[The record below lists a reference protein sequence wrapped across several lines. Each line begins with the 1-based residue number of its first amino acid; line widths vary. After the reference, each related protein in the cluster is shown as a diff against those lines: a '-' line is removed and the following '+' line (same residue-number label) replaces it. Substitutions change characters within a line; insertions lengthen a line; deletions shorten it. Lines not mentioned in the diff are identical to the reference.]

1 MELLEDMEALRSQEE
16 SALEEFVRLEAS
28 TKEACE
34 VASLRAELRAVNEER
49 AKLERA
55 KKKLEEELKE
65 AQKRIKE
72 LEVEFKKPKRKK
84 HIQLEDD
91 GQVDAMR
98 ATVERLKLNPRHEKS
113 LQRQAELQKRVD
125 EQAREMKE
133 LRHDIRKSETR
144 ALKTYKNGTTK
155 VTEGHLTTVNFAN
168 GDVKKTDT
176 LTGKVV
182 YFYADARTTHTT
194 ENDVD
199 IFEFPNG
206 QVERHNKDGTKDIK
220 FPDGTRKIV
229 DADGR
234 SRTRFPD
241 GALLVT

>member
-1 MELLEDMEALRSQEE
+1 MDLLEDMRALKEEEEEALQEFL
-16 SALEEFVRLEAS
+16 ALEAS

-34 VASLRAELRAVNEER
+34 VSALRAELRSVNEER
-49 AKLERA
+49 AKLEKTKQR
-55 KKKLEEELKE
+55 LEEQLKE
-65 AQKRIKE
+65 AQAKIAELQMPEIKKRRKR
-72 LEVEFKKPKRKK
+72 VE
-84 HIQLEDD
+84 LEDD
-91 GQVDAMR
+91 GRVDAMR
-98 ATVERLKLNPRHEKS
+98 ATVERLKLNDKHQQS
-113 LQRQAELQKRVD
+113 LVRQSEMQKLMD
-125 EQAREMKE
+125 EQTKE
-133 LRHDIRKSETR
+133 IQQVRSDIKKSETK

-155 VTEGHLTTVNFAN
+155 SVEGHLTIVNFAN
-168 GDVKKTDT
+168 GDVKKTDA

-229 DADGR
+229 SADGR

-241 GALLVT
+241 GALVVT